1 MQQEGEMTYRSV
13 LKEVDGKPA
22 VFIGSRT
29 GRDDA
34 EKVLLRVGDTEK
46 TISGQQWAAAPFW
59 AGKRPV
65 WAGK

>member
-1 MQQEGEMTYRSV
+1 MVYRGV

-34 EKVLLRVGDTEK
+34 EKVLLRVGDSEK
-46 TISGQQWAAAPFW
+46 TVDGQQWATAPLW

-65 WAGK
+65 WAGNRP

>member
-1 MQQEGEMTYRSV
+1 MIYRAV

-34 EKVLLRVGDTEK
+34 EKVLLGSETE
-46 TISGQQWAAAPFW
+46 
-59 AGKRPV
+59 RRR
-65 WAGK
+65 